1 MKVLDCFIFNDELE
15 ILDIRLNILN
25 NYVDKFII
33 VESII
38 NHQGNYKKKH
48 FNINLF
54 KKFEKKIKYITIEE
68 IPKNFSAWQ
77 RENYQRNYISKGLEE
92 FSPED
97 IAIVS
102 DADEI
107 PNLKNIDFTKLNNNY
122 YTFEQDHFHYKLNLK
137 KQTKWNGSKMC
148 KIKNLK
154 SPQWLRSLKMHKKYS
169 RLRLDKYFSKNYV
182 FDFKIIKNGGWHFG
196 WLKTIENMILKIKS
210 FAHTEYN
217 ISLYKDEN
225 FIKECVKNYI
235 NFLDTKEKLERV
247 EINENF
253 PEYIRNNKE
262 KLKNWIA

>member
-25 NYVDKFII
+25 SYVDKFII
-33 VESII
+33 VESTI

-97 IAIVS
+97 IIIVS

-107 PNLKNIDFTKLNNNY
+107 PNLKNIDFTKLNNYY
-122 YTFEQDHFHYKLNLK
+122 YTFEQDHFYYKLNLK
-137 KQTKWNGSKMC
+137 KKIKWNGSKMC
-148 KIKNLK
+148 KIKNLR
-154 SPQWLRSLKMHKKYS
+154 SPQWLRNLKMHKKYS
-169 RLRLDKYFSKNYV
+169 ILRLDKYFSKNYV
-182 FDFKIIKNGGWHFG
+182 FNFKIIKNGGWHFG
-196 WLKTIENMILKIKS
+196 WLKTVKNMILKIKS
-210 FAHTEYN
+210 FAHTEHN

-225 FIKECVKNYI
+225 FIKECVNNYI
-235 NFLDTKEKLERV
+235 NFLDIKEKLEKV

-253 PEYIRNNKE
+253 PEYIRNNTE
-262 KLKNWIA
+262 KLKNWIV

>member
-25 NYVDKFII
+25 SYVDKFII
-33 VESII
+33 VESTI

-137 KQTKWNGSKMC
+137 KKQNGMA
-148 KIKNLK
+148 LK
-154 SPQWLRSLKMHKKYS
+154 CAK
-169 RLRLDKYFSKNYV
+169 
-182 FDFKIIKNGGWHFG
+182 
-196 WLKTIENMILKIKS
+196 
-210 FAHTEYN
+210 
-217 ISLYKDEN
+217 
-225 FIKECVKNYI
+225 
-235 NFLDTKEKLERV
+235 
-247 EINENF
+247 
-253 PEYIRNNKE
+253 
-262 KLKNWIA
+262 